1 MADRDARQKRRTEEE
16 NAPAAW
22 SKAEKD
28 HLRSLMDEA
37 VQGPGEDVV
46 MEPAEVKKRQGT
58 QRWQGDKTVV
68 TAKRKFPKEQVM
80 SDADIFATQNK
91 LLGAANATLD
101 DDADFLAR
109 ERAYAD
115 AHVPSKDDEKKL
127 AVTGFRGH
135 LGTPMTLRYG
145 QEPSTGT
152 VSSQFMA
159 ALKDKVGKAFALAK
173 RTGYNVSKLAGTI
186 GYNAGKQLIDKPV
199 NILLYAA
206 AGYAIWQN
214 WDLLAGVC
222 RDVLTWMRYVTNV
235 AEATKRANGQALEQ
249 VKDILPNIP
258 TFTAG
263 TAENPT
269 VALNLLDIPKVAFT
283 NVVNQILGDA
293 AKDPVL
299 KEKTQAALDLIA
311 QTAEV
316 KGLPTT
322 PGELMNVLGE
332 AAYKATDSVVG
343 SALGW
348 MSLLGPKPQLVSN
361 QGGGGYSAAPEW
373 PRRALS
379 LEGPVDDLPSG
390 AF

>member
-22 SKAEKD
+22 TKAEKD
-28 HLRSLMDEA
+28 RLRALMDEA

-127 AVTGFRGH
+127 VVTGFRGH

-173 RTGYNVSKLAGTI
+173 RTG
-186 GYNAGKQLIDKPV
+186 
-199 NILLYAA
+199 
-206 AGYAIWQN
+206 
-214 WDLLAGVC
+214 
-222 RDVLTWMRYVTNV
+222 
-235 AEATKRANGQALEQ
+235 
-249 VKDILPNIP
+249 
-258 TFTAG
+258 
-263 TAENPT
+263 
-269 VALNLLDIPKVAFT
+269 
-283 NVVNQILGDA
+283 
-293 AKDPVL
+293 
-299 KEKTQAALDLIA
+299 
-311 QTAEV
+311 
-316 KGLPTT
+316 
-322 PGELMNVLGE
+322 
-332 AAYKATDSVVG
+332 
-343 SALGW
+343 
-348 MSLLGPKPQLVSN
+348 
-361 QGGGGYSAAPEW
+361 
-373 PRRALS
+373 
-379 LEGPVDDLPSG
+379 
-390 AF
+390 

>member
-1 MADRDARQKRRTEEE
+1 
-16 NAPAAW
+16 
-22 SKAEKD
+22 
-28 HLRSLMDEA
+28 
-37 VQGPGEDVV
+37 
-46 MEPAEVKKRQGT
+46 
-58 QRWQGDKTVV
+58 
-68 TAKRKFPKEQVM
+68 M

-173 RTGYNVSKLAGTI
+173 LTGYNVGKLAGTI
-186 GYNAGKQLIDKPV
+186 GYNAGKQLIDTPV

-235 AEATKRANGQALEQ
+235 AEATKRANGQALAQ
-249 VKDILPNIP
+249 VQAIVPGIQ
-258 TFTAG
+258 TYTGG
-263 TAENPT
+263 TAENPEEL
-269 VALNLLDIPKVAFT
+269 LNL
-283 NVVNQILGDA
+283 
-293 AKDPVL
+293 
-299 KEKTQAALDLIA
+299 
-311 QTAEV
+311 
-316 KGLPTT
+316 
-322 PGELMNVLGE
+322 
-332 AAYKATDSVVG
+332 
-343 SALGW
+343 
-348 MSLLGPKPQLVSN
+348 
-361 QGGGGYSAAPEW
+361 
-373 PRRALS
+373 
-379 LEGPVDDLPSG
+379 
-390 AF
+390 